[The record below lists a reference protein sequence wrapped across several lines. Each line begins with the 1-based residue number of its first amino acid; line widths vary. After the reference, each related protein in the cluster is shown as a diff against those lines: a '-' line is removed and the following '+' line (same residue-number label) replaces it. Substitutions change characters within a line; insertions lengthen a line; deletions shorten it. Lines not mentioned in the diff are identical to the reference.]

1 MKIIRQFPSSQP
13 LLRSSLWLP
22 ATLVPLLFIVSMAQ
36 GQQLLLEKGYPLP
49 SVTVTGTDENTVPLD
64 SLKGRVS
71 WISVVPQL
79 NTPVCDE
86 QTHRFSE
93 QNDGLD
99 QFMHFVTMSTNTYQ
113 NLAGFASKTG
123 IHNITFL
130 SNAPHYHFGTQ
141 TGLLLEKFGIL
152 HRAVIVL
159 DDEAI
164 VRYVEM
170 VPMSQLPD
178 FEQAYR
184 VSRSLLTHISS
195 GVAP

>member
-71 WISVVPQL
+71 LISVVPQL

-159 DDEAI
+159 DAEAI

-184 VSRSLLTHISS
+184 VSRSLLAHISS

>member
-64 SLKGRVS
+64 SLKGRMS
-71 WISVVPQL
+71 LISVVPQL

-141 TGLLLEKFGIL
+141 TGLLLEKFG
-152 HRAVIVL
+152 HSPSGGDCVGC
-159 DDEAI
+159 
-164 VRYVEM
+164 
-170 VPMSQLPD
+170 
-178 FEQAYR
+178 
-184 VSRSLLTHISS
+184 RSYCSICGNGANESIA
-195 GVAP
+195 GF